1 MPVAIARDMAGFRQT
16 LSESDPQ
23 QSLITFL
30 QQFPEFRHLARRAQA
45 LEDHPYGEIQ
55 DNLISGNCS
64 PLNILRFKLACFGAA
79 KFDPKSSLWTRI
91 TMFQGAPLMNELG
104 EPWADDW
111 WLSVAPQSG

>member
-1 MPVAIARDMAGFRQT
+1 MAGFRQT

-23 QSLITFL
+23 QSLMTFL
-30 QQFPEFRHLARRAQA
+30 QQYPEFRHLARRAQA

-55 DNLISGNCS
+55 DNLISGDCS